1 MADNKKYYYLR
12 LKDNFFDSDEIVL
25 LESMQDGYIYSN
37 ILLKLYLRSLRDNGR
52 LMFNGAIPYSPQMI
66 ATITR
71 HQVGTVEK
79 ALKIFAEMGL
89 IEILDSGAIYMLN
102 IQNMIG
108 KSSTEADR
116 RREYYN
122 RIEAE
127 KNNLLPDCE
136 KSREKSREES
146 REKSREKSCEICA
159 PEIEIEI
166 EKEIE
171 IEREIDTSA
180 RSRKNG
186 SKPKADKTPVFIT
199 FPLNTGE
206 EYPITEGSISKWEQ
220 LYPAV
225 DIRQELRK
233 MRGWLDSN
241 PTKRKT
247 RGGIARFVN
256 SWLSREQDRGGS
268 APQQPKPAYQPQ
280 KEDNPFTRL
289 REKYEREERMAAGI
303 EEYLEVE
310 END

>member
-79 ALKIFAEMGL
+79 ALKLFAEMGL

-136 KSREKSREES
+136 KSREKSREKF
-146 REKSREKSCEICA
+146 REKSREICA
-159 PEIEIEI
+159 PEIEKEI

-186 SKPKADKTPVFIT
+186 SKPEADKTPVFIT

-268 APQQPKPAYQPQ
+268 APQQRPTYQPQ
-280 KEDNPFTRL
+280 KEENPFTRIR
-289 REKYEREERMAAGI
+289 REMEEEQRKQESKYDD
-303 EEYLEVE
+303 YLEVE
-310 END
+310 ENDSY

>member
-79 ALKIFAEMGL
+79 ALKLFAEMGL
-89 IEILDSGAIYMLN
+89 VEILDSGAIYMLN

-136 KSREKSREES
+136 KSREKSREN
-146 REKSREKSCEICA
+146 CA
-159 PEIEIEI
+159 PEIEKEI

-186 SKPKADKTPVFIT
+186 SKPEADKTPVFIT

-256 SWLSREQDRGGS
+256 SWLSREQDRGGR
-268 APQQPKPAYQPQ
+268 APQQRPTYQPQ
-280 KEDNPFTRL
+280 KEENPFTRIR
-289 REKYEREERMAAGI
+289 REMKEEQRKQESKYDD
-303 EEYLEVE
+303 YLEVE
-310 END
+310 ENDSY

>member
-79 ALKIFAEMGL
+79 ALKLFAEMGL

-136 KSREKSREES
+136 KSREKSREKF
-146 REKSREKSCEICA
+146 REKSREICA
-159 PEIEIEI
+159 PEIEKEI

-186 SKPKADKTPVFIT
+186 SKPEADKTPVFIT

-225 DIRQELRK
+225 DIRHELRK

-268 APQQPKPAYQPQ
+268 APQQRPTYQPQ
-280 KEDNPFTRL
+280 KEENPFTRIR
-289 REKYEREERMAAGI
+289 REMEEEQRKQESKYDD
-303 EEYLEVE
+303 YLEVE
-310 END
+310 ENDSY

>member
-1 MADNKKYYYLR
+1 MPKRYFW
-12 LKDNFFDSDEIVL
+12 LKLKNTFFDQPKIKKLRRLAGGDTYTVIYLKLQLLSIENEGL
-25 LESMQDGYIYSN
+25 LEYEGIEETFAEELALKIDEDPENIEVVLRYLTAQGLMEEQDGDF
-37 ILLKLYLRSLRDNGR
+37 LLVEAAESIGSEAESTRRSQRSRAKKRQELQQ
-52 LMFNGAIPYSPQMI
+52 LA
-66 ATITR
+66 
-71 HQVGTVEK
+71 EK
-79 ALKIFAEMGL
+79 ALQFNTDATQTQRDCDKNATL
-89 IEILDSGAIYMLN
+89 EID
-102 IQNMIG
+102 
-108 KSSTEADR
+108 
-116 RREYYN
+116 
-122 RIEAE
+122 
-127 KNNLLPDCE
+127 
-136 KSREKSREES
+136 
-146 REKSREKSCEICA
+146 
-159 PEIEIEI
+159 I

-171 IEREIDTSA
+171 KELEIERDSISA

-186 SKPKADKTPVFIT
+186 SKPAADETPVFIT

-247 RGGIARFVN
+247 RGGVARFVTG
-256 SWLSREQDRGGS
+256 WLSREQDRGGS

-303 EEYLEVE
+303 EDYLEVE

>member
-1 MADNKKYYYLR
+1 MKHIFDVEIAKEYGVNAAIILENINFWIQKNEANEV
-12 LKDNFFDSDEIVL
+12 NFFDGNYWTYNSVRAMEMLFPYMTTKQIRNAIDVL
-25 LESMQDGYIYSN
+25 VDAGLVVIGNYNENPMNRTKWYALTEKGKSICQKGQVLE
-37 ILLKLYLRSLRDNGR
+37 LPKTELRS
-52 LMFNGAIPYSPQMI
+52 AQ
-66 ATITR
+66 
-71 HQVGTVEK
+71 K
-79 ALKIFAEMGL
+79 
-89 IEILDSGAIYMLN
+89 
-102 IQNMIG
+102 G
-108 KSSTEADR
+108 KCS
-116 RREYYN
+116 YYTDIN
-122 RIEAE
+122 RTDI
-127 KNNLLPDCE
+127 NTD
-136 KSREKSREES
+136 
-146 REKSREKSCEICA
+146 
-159 PEIEIEI
+159 
-166 EKEIE
+166 
-171 IEREIDTSA
+171 IDVYNA

-186 SKPKADKTPVFIT
+186 SKPESDKTPVFIT

-247 RGGIARFVN
+247 RGGVARFVTG
-256 SWLSREQDRGGS
+256 WLSREQDRGGS

-303 EEYLEVE
+303 EDYLEVE